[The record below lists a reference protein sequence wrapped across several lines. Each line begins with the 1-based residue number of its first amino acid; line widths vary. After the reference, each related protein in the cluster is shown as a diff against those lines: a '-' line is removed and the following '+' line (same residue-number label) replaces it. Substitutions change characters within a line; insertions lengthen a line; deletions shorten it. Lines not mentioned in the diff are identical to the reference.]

1 MEKKKPSTTARTHK
15 TVERRLKKSEEMYRL
30 LADRYERLTK
40 SFGAA
45 INVLIAALEMKDPYT
60 AGHQQRSAN
69 VACAIAQEM
78 GLAQDIIE
86 GINIASTIH
95 DVGNLSI
102 PVEIL
107 IKPSKL
113 TGKEYSKVKEHA
125 RAGYEM
131 FKDVELPWPL
141 AEIIYQHHERIDGSG
156 YPRKLKGN
164 KILLEARILAV
175 ADVVDAMSTRRPYR
189 ASLGLDAA
197 LEEIEKNRGTLYDKT
212 ASDACLRLF
221 RGKGYRLT

>member
-1 MEKKKPSTTARTHK
+1 MEKKKPSTPAVTNK
-15 TVERRLKKSEEMYRL
+15 TVEERLKKSEAMYRL
-30 LADRYERLTK
+30 LADRYDRLTK
-40 SFGAA
+40 SFGVTVN
-45 INVLIAALEMKDPYT
+45 ILVAALERRDPYT
-60 AGHQQRSAN
+60 AGHQQRSTN

-78 GLAQDIIE
+78 GLAQDVIE

-95 DVGNLSI
+95 DIGNLSI

-125 RAGYEM
+125 RCGYEM

-141 AEIIYQHHERIDGSG
+141 AEIIYQHHERMDGSG

-164 KILLEARILAV
+164 KILMEARVLAV
-175 ADVVDAMSTRRPYR
+175 ADVVDAMSSQRPYR
-189 ASLGLDAA
+189 PSLGLDAA
-197 LEEIEKNRGTLYDKT
+197 LEEIVKN
-212 ASDACLRLF
+212 
-221 RGKGYRLT
+221 KGYSL

>member
-1 MEKKKPSTTARTHK
+1 MEKKKPSTTAGRHK
-15 TVERRLKKSEEMYRL
+15 TVEERLKKSEEMYRL
-30 LADRYERLTK
+30 LANRYERLTK
-40 SFGAA
+40 SFGVT
-45 INVLIAALEMKDPYT
+45 INILVSALEMRDPYT

-78 GLAQDIIE
+78 GLAEDMIE

-95 DVGNLSI
+95 DIGNLSI
-102 PVEIL
+102 PVELL

-125 RAGYEM
+125 RYGFEM

-141 AEIIYQHHERIDGSG
+141 AEIIYQHHERMDGSG

-164 KILLEARILAV
+164 KILMEARVLAV
-175 ADVVDAMSTRRPYR
+175 ADVVDAMSSQRPYR

-197 LEEIEKNRGTLYDKT
+197 IEEIEKNRGILYDD
-212 ASDACLRLF
+212 AVSDACLRLF
-221 RGKGYRLT
+221 RGKSYRIT

>member
-1 MEKKKPSTTARTHK
+1 MKKTKSSTSVETQKKAEK
-15 TVERRLKKSEEMYRL
+15 RLKISEEMHHQ
-30 LADRYERLTK
+30 LADRYERLRK
-40 SFGAA
+40 SFGLTVN
-45 INVLIAALEMKDPYT
+45 ILVAALEMRDPYT

-78 GLAQDIIE
+78 GLAEDIIE

-95 DVGNLSI
+95 DIGNLSI

-107 IKPSKL
+107 TKPSRL
-113 TGKEYSKVKEHA
+113 TGKEYARVKEHA
-125 RAGYEM
+125 RAGFEM

-141 AEIIYQHHERIDGSG
+141 AEIIYQHHERMDGSG
-156 YPRKLKGN
+156 YPRKLKGD

-175 ADVVDAMSTRRPYR
+175 ADVVDAMSTQRPYR

-197 LEEIEKNRGTLYDKT
+197 LEEIEKNKGTLYDD
-212 ASDACLRLF
+212 AVSDACLKLF

>member
-156 YPRKLKGN
+156 YPRRLKGN

>member
-1 MEKKKPSTTARTHK
+1 MEKKKPSTPAVTNK
-15 TVERRLKKSEEMYRL
+15 TVEKRLKKSEAMYRL
-30 LADRYERLTK
+30 LADRYDRLTK
-40 SFGAA
+40 SFGVTVN
-45 INVLIAALEMKDPYT
+45 ILVAALERRDPYT
-60 AGHQQRSAN
+60 AGHQQRSTN

-78 GLAQDIIE
+78 GLAQDVIE

-95 DVGNLSI
+95 DIGNLSI

-125 RAGYEM
+125 RCGYEM

-141 AEIIYQHHERIDGSG
+141 AEIIYQHHERMDGSG

-164 KILLEARILAV
+164 KILMEARVLAV
-175 ADVVDAMSTRRPYR
+175 ADVVDAMSSQRPYR
-189 ASLGLDAA
+189 PSLGLDAA
-197 LEEIEKNRGTLYDKT
+197 LEEIVKNRGILYDD
-212 ASDACLRLF
+212 AVSDACLRLF

>member
-1 MEKKKPSTTARTHK
+1 MKKINSSTSAEIQKKAEK
-15 TVERRLKKSEEMYRL
+15 RLKINEEMGRQ
-30 LADRYERLTK
+30 LADKYERLRK
-40 SFGAA
+40 SFGVTVN
-45 INVLIAALEMKDPYT
+45 ILVAALEMRDPYT

-78 GLAQDIIE
+78 GLPEDIIE

-95 DVGNLSI
+95 DIGNLSI

-107 IKPSKL
+107 TKPSKL
-113 TGKEYSKVKEHA
+113 TGKEYSRVKEHA
-125 RAGYEM
+125 RAGFEM

-141 AEIIYQHHERIDGSG
+141 AEIIYQHHERMDGSG

-175 ADVVDAMSTRRPYR
+175 ADVVDAMCTQRPFR

-212 ASDACLRLF
+212 VSDACLRLF
-221 RGKGYRLT
+221 RGNDYRIT

>member
-1 MEKKKPSTTARTHK
+1 MEKMKSSTAAGTQKTA
-15 TVERRLKKSEEMYRL
+15 EERLKISEEMYRL
-30 LADRYERLTK
+30 LADRYERLRK
-40 SFGAA
+40 SFGVTINILVAA
-45 INVLIAALEMKDPYT
+45 IEMRDPYT

-78 GLAQDIIE
+78 GLPEDIIE

-95 DVGNLSI
+95 DIGNLSI

-107 IKPSKL
+107 TKPSKL
-113 TGKEYSKVKEHA
+113 TGKEYSLVKEHA
-125 RAGYEM
+125 RVGFEM

-141 AEIIYQHHERIDGSG
+141 AEIIYQHHERMDGSG
-156 YPRKLKGN
+156 YPRKLKGD
-164 KILLEARILAV
+164 KILMEARVLAV
-175 ADVVDAMSTRRPYR
+175 ADVVDAMSTQRPYR

-197 LEEIEKNRGTLYDKT
+197 LEEIEKNKGILYDD
-212 ASDACLRLF
+212 AVSDACLRLF

>member
-1 MEKKKPSTTARTHK
+1 MEKKKPSTPAGKHK
-15 TVERRLKKSEEMYRL
+15 TVEKRLEKSEEMYRL

-40 SFGAA
+40 SFGVTVN
-45 INVLIAALEMKDPYT
+45 ILVTALEMRDPYT

-95 DVGNLSI
+95 DIGNLSI

-125 RAGYEM
+125 RCGYEM
-131 FKDVELPWPL
+131 FKDVKLPWPL
-141 AEIIYQHHERIDGSG
+141 AEIIYQHHERMDGSG
-156 YPRKLKGN
+156 YPRKLKGD
-164 KILLEARILAV
+164 KILIEARVLAV
-175 ADVVDAMSTRRPYR
+175 ADVVDAMSSQRPYR

-197 LEEIEKNRGTLYDKT
+197 IEEIEKNRGILYDD
-212 ASDACLRLF
+212 AVSDACLRLF

>member
-15 TVERRLKKSEEMYRL
+15 TVEARLKKSEELYRL
-30 LADRYERLTK
+30 LEDRYERLRK
-40 SFGAA
+40 SFGVTINILVAA
-45 INVLIAALEMKDPYT
+45 IEMRDPYT

-78 GLAQDIIE
+78 GLTQDVIE

-95 DVGNLSI
+95 DIGNLSI

-107 IKPSKL
+107 TKPSKL
-113 TGKEYSKVKEHA
+113 TGKQYSRVKEHA
-125 RAGYEM
+125 RAGFEM

-141 AEIIYQHHERIDGSG
+141 AEIIYQHHERMDGSG

-164 KILLEARILAV
+164 KILMEARILAV
-175 ADVVDAMSTRRPYR
+175 ADVVDAMSTQRPYR
-189 ASLGLDAA
+189 ESLGLDAA

-212 ASDACLRLF
+212 VSDACLRLF